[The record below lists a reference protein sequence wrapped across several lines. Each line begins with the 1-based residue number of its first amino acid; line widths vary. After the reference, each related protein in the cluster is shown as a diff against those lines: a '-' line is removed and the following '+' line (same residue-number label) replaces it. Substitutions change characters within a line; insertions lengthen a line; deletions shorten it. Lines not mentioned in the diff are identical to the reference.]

1 MTDTKQKTEAP
12 ATTAP
17 ADATQPNET
26 SAAPDLTVQDLATI
40 RNIIDVA
47 STRGAFKAG
56 EMESVGKI
64 YNKLD
69 LFLNSLAD
77 QKGPA

>member
-1 MTDTKQKTEAP
+1 MANDTTKTTEAP
-12 ATTAP
+12 ESTAP
-17 ADATQPNET
+17 ANDSGA
-26 SAAPDLTVQDLATI
+26 SPDLTVQDLATI

-56 EMESVGKI
+56 ELESVGKI

-69 LFLNSLAD
+69 LFLNSLAE
-77 QKGPA
+77 QKGTSS

>member
-1 MTDTKQKTEAP
+1 MSNENTKENTKAPVPEAAANDTGA
-12 ATTAP
+12 
-17 ADATQPNET
+17 
-26 SAAPDLTVQDLATI
+26 SPDLTVQDLATI

-56 EMESVGKI
+56 ELESVGKI

-69 LFLNSLAD
+69 QFLNVM
-77 QKGPA
+77 QKGAAQ